1 MRSFHS
7 FVLFCPKK
15 NSNFGQNFECVTN
28 MAQILSKEI
37 RNRIMQQGES
47 MLYVVSDFADLNNDA
62 LVTRVL
68 SRLEKENVLI
78 RLSQGIYLYPS
89 RNRYGIHKPSIDVIA
104 KAIAEK
110 DKARIIPSG
119 LTALNI
125 LGLST
130 QVPMNAVYLT
140 NGTPRTITVGN
151 RKVVFKKGVPR
162 NFAYQS
168 ELFSL
173 AVSAMKEIGEENVD
187 DDVIIKIKEMLA
199 KEQNKEILKQDFL
212 IAPQWIRK
220 KINGI

>member
-1 MRSFHS
+1 M
-7 FVLFCPKK
+7 
-15 NSNFGQNFECVTN
+15 T
-28 MAQILSKEI
+28 QILSKEI

-47 MLYVVSDFADLNNDA
+47 MLYVVSDFADLNNDS

-78 RLSQGIYLYPS
+78 RLSQGIYLFPS

-130 QVPMNAVYLT
+130 QVPMNAVYMT

-173 AVSAMKEIGEENVD
+173 AVSAMKEIGEKNVD
-187 DDVIIKIKEMLA
+187 NDVAFKIKKTLA
-199 KEQNKEILKQDFL
+199 KEQNKEIIKQDFL

-220 KINGI
+220 KLNCI

>member
-1 MRSFHS
+1 ME
-7 FVLFCPKK
+7 P
-15 NSNFGQNFECVTN
+15 
-28 MAQILSKEI
+28 ILSKEI
-37 RNRIMQQGES
+37 RNRIAQSEEGR
-47 MLYVVSDFADLNNDA
+47 LYVVSDFADLNNDA

-68 SRLEKENVLI
+68 SRLEKEDFLI
-78 RLSQGIYLYPS
+78 RLSQGIYLYPN
-89 RNRYGIHKPSIDVIA
+89 RNQYGTHKPSIDVIA

-130 QVPMNAVYLT
+130 QVPMNAIYLT
-140 NGTPRTITVGN
+140 NGTPRTVTVGN
-151 RKVVFKKGVPR
+151 RKIVFKKSAPR

-173 AVSAMKEIGEENVD
+173 VVSAMKEISEENIN
-187 DDVIIKIKEMLA
+187 DDVILKIKRILE
-199 KEQNKEILKQDFL
+199 KEDNQDLIRQDFR

-220 KINGI
+220 KIDIK

>member
-1 MRSFHS
+1 
-7 FVLFCPKK
+7 
-15 NSNFGQNFECVTN
+15 

-37 RNRIMQQGES
+37 KSRIMQNGEGQ
-47 MLYVVSDFADLNNDA
+47 LYVVSDFADLNNDA

-68 SRLEKENVLI
+68 SRLEKDLFLI
-78 RLSQGIYLYPS
+78 RLSQGVYLFPS
-89 RNRYGIHKPSIDVIA
+89 QNRFGIHKPSIDVIA

-110 DKARIIPSG
+110 DRARIIPSG
-119 LTALNI
+119 LTALNA

-151 RKVVFKKGVPR
+151 RKILFKKSVPR
-162 NFAYQS
+162 SFAYQS

-173 AVSAMKEIGEENVD
+173 VVSAMKEIGKEKINND
-187 DDVIIKIKEMLA
+187 IILKIKEILI
-199 KEQNKEILKQDFL
+199 KEQNQDALKRDFL

-220 KINGI
+220 KLIAI

>member
-1 MRSFHS
+1 
-7 FVLFCPKK
+7 
-15 NSNFGQNFECVTN
+15 

-37 RNRIMQQGES
+37 RNRIAQKGEGQ
-47 MLYVVSDFADLNNDA
+47 LYVIGDFADLNNDG

-68 SRLEKENVLI
+68 SRLEKENFLM

-89 RNRYGIHKPSIDVIA
+89 RNRYGVHKPSIDSIA

-110 DKARIIPSG
+110 DKTRIIPSG
-119 LTALNI
+119 LMALNI

-140 NGTPRTITVGN
+140 NGTPRIITVGN
-151 RKVVFKKGVPR
+151 RRIIFKKSVPR

-168 ELFSL
+168 ELFPL
-173 AVSAMKEIGEENVD
+173 VILAMKEIGEENMD
-187 DDVIIKIKEMLA
+187 DDTVLQIKGILS
-199 KEQNKEILKQDFL
+199 KEQNQELIRQDFL

-220 KINGI
+220 KLNIVWV

>member
-1 MRSFHS
+1 
-7 FVLFCPKK
+7 
-15 NSNFGQNFECVTN
+15 

-37 RNRIMQQGES
+37 KNRIMQNGEGQ
-47 MLYVVSDFADLNNDA
+47 LYVVSDFADLNNDA

-68 SRLEKENVLI
+68 SRLEKENFWVRI
-78 RLSQGIYLYPS
+78 SQGIYLFPS
-89 RNRYGIHKPSIDVIA
+89 KNRYGIHKPSIDVIA

-119 LTALNI
+119 LTALNV

-151 RKVVFKKGVPR
+151 RKIIFKKSVPR

-168 ELFSL
+168 DLFSL
-173 AVSAMKEIGEENVD
+173 IVSAMKEIGEKNIND
-187 DDVIIKIKEMLA
+187 DTILRIKEILA
-199 KEQNKEILKQDFL
+199 KEQDKEALRQDFL
-212 IAPQWIRK
+212 IAPQWVRK
-220 KINGI
+220 KLNAI

>member
-1 MRSFHS
+1 
-7 FVLFCPKK
+7 
-15 NSNFGQNFECVTN
+15 
-28 MAQILSKEI
+28 MAQILSKEV
-37 RNRIMQQGES
+37 RNRIMQKGES
-47 MLYVVSDFADLNNDA
+47 MLYVVNDFADLNNDA
-62 LVTRVL
+62 SVTRVL
-68 SRLEKENVLI
+68 SRLEKENFLI

-89 RNRYGIHKPSIDVIA
+89 RNRYGVHKPSIDVIA

-140 NGTPRTITVGN
+140 NGTPRTIIAGN
-151 RKVVFKKGVPR
+151 RKIVFKKGVPR

-173 AVSAMKEIGEENVD
+173 VASAMKEIGEENVN
-187 DDVIIKIKEMLA
+187 DDVVLKIKEILA
-199 KEQNKEILKQDFL
+199 KEQNKEIIKQDFL

-220 KINGI
+220 KLNNII

>member
-1 MRSFHS
+1 
-7 FVLFCPKK
+7 
-15 NSNFGQNFECVTN
+15 

-37 RNRIMQQGES
+37 RNRIIQNGEGK
-47 MLYVVSDFADLNNDA
+47 LYMVSDFADLNNDA

-68 SRLEKENVLI
+68 SRLEKENFLI
-78 RLSQGIYLYPS
+78 RISQGIYLYPS
-89 RNRYGIHKPSIDVIA
+89 KNRFGVHKPSIDTIA

-130 QVPMNAVYLT
+130 QVPMNAIYLT
-140 NGTPRTITVGN
+140 NATPRTITVGN
-151 RKVVFKKGVPR
+151 RKIIFKKSVPR

-168 ELFSL
+168 DLFSL
-173 AVSAMKEIGEENVD
+173 VVSAMREIGEDNMD
-187 DDVIIKIKEMLA
+187 DETIQKIKEILA
-199 KEQNKEILKQDFL
+199 KEPNQDLIRQDFL

-220 KINGI
+220 KLNIV